1 MPIANRSPMAAT
13 ADRLGDTVTTREKLH
28 RVIDDLP
35 EADLDNA
42 LYLLLWKNNEPPP
55 ERTSIVLDDEQ
66 AERFLDALDH
76 PERYEDGIRRLMASA
91 GERVVERD

>member
-1 MPIANRSPMAAT
+1 MAVT

-35 EADLDNA
+35 ETELDGA
-42 LYLLLWKNNEPPP
+42 LELLVSKTSDEPPL
-55 ERTSIVLDDEQ
+55 ERESIVLNDEQ

-76 PERYEDGIRRLMASA
+76 PERFEPGIRRLMASA
-91 GERVVERD
+91 GERAVERD

>member
-1 MPIANRSPMAAT
+1 M
-13 ADRLGDTVTTREKLH
+13 TTREKLH

-35 EADLDNA
+35 EAELDNA
-42 LYLLLWKNNEPPP
+42 LQLLVSRTTDEPPP

-76 PERYEDGIRRLMASA
+76 PERFEAGIRRLMASA
-91 GERVVERD
+91 GARSLERD